1 MTGLI
6 ISIFEVAAFIFSPI
20 VGHYLQKMG
29 RKNAII
35 YGIIIMAVSTTLNG
49 VISLVD
55 ADMSQ
60 VKKIDK
66 QTLNSQAFFWASMIA
81 RFFQGMGDAFIQT
94 SSFSLITIE
103 FQDDQEKYL
112 GWAEAATGMGLAI
125 GPTLGSLVYEEVQY
139 LYTFVIFGGLL
150 MLGGILI
157 FVMLPNRLN
166 EGFMLKPNQDKLEVK
181 MVTEGKLVIEDVS
194 VIDESQFQQQQSSN
208 NIKSDIHKEVTY
220 GMFLRNPRCL
230 ITLIGCSMVNVLIDF
245 LNSILSVQLQ
255 KYYHLSEGLIGFI
268 FAIPFFVYVIG
279 FYFVSKIVVKFDK
292 RISIFISFVI
302 SSLSLFLTG
311 PSETLKIPQE
321 LWILIIG
328 YFLLSIGCL
337 FFFIASLPEII
348 DSVII
353 SEDLEEENHT
363 LNDKASGI
371 FNGFV
376 AFGAIIAPI
385 VGGTLSDAIGYPN
398 SNDILALSSSSYTL
412 AFVAVSAFA
421 MRQPKNRLGGGN
433 NHGHHL
439 SVMRSNSSYKFKNSV
454 DTRRY
459 GNSLNQDN
467 VGIEDQLLIK
477 QFGDSYLKDNKLQDV
492 KLQKE
497 GNRTDQAPVDYQD
510 DENRNNSFLS
520 GQNQKEQE

>member
-1 MTGLI
+1 MVASFLPVFVDQKYKGEINLTMTGLI

-55 ADMSQ
+55 ADMP
-60 VKKIDK
+60 
-66 QTLNSQAFFWASMIA
+66 QAFFWASMVA

-103 FQDDQEKYL
+103 FSDDQEKYL

-150 MLGGILI
+150 ILGGILI
-157 FVMLPNRLN
+157 FIMLPSRLN
-166 EGFMLKPNQDKLEVK
+166 EGFMIKSKSDNTHVQQSNKHSKSIENSKSQSLQPHKNTLTRHDSQESMFQNKLVK
-181 MVTEGKLVIEDVS
+181 MVTENKFNDAN
-194 VIDESQFQQQQSSN
+194 DESQIQMQQSLKLTQSH
-208 NIKSDIHKEVTY
+208 IHKEVTY
-220 GMFLRNPRCL
+220 RMFLKNPRCL

-255 KYYHLSEGLIGFI
+255 KYYHLSEGIIGFI

-292 RISIFISFVI
+292 RIR
-302 SSLSLFLTG
+302 

-459 GNSLNQDN
+459 GNSLNQEN
-467 VGIEDQLLIK
+467 AGIEDQLLIK
-477 QFGDSYLKDNKLQDV
+477 QFGDSYLKDNKL
-492 KLQKE
+492 
-497 GNRTDQAPVDYQD
+497 R
-510 DENRNNSFLS
+510 
-520 GQNQKEQE
+520 